1 MGSSVAAVVFVFAL
15 LGVVLVWARRATGG
29 ALAGISLRVVDA
41 VHLGGGRSVT
51 VVRSGERFFLL
62 GSTAHSVS
70 LIAELDAGDVAGLT
84 QPGERPDGVARL
96 PAINA
101 LFRSLKNTR

>member
-15 LGVVLVWARRATGG
+15 LGVALVWARRARGG
-29 ALAGISLRVVDA
+29 ALAGVSLRVVDA
-41 VHLGGGRSVT
+41 VQLGGGRSVT

-62 GSTAHSVS
+62 GATAHSVS
-70 LIAELDAGDVAGLT
+70 LIAELDAGDVAGIA
-84 QPGERPDGVARL
+84 QPADRPESVVRL

-101 LFRSLKNTR
+101 FFRLLKNTR

>member
-1 MGSSVAAVVFVFAL
+1 MGSSIAAVVFVFAL
-15 LGVVLVWARRATGG
+15 LGVALVWVRRATGG

-62 GSTAHSVS
+62 GTTAHSVS
-70 LIAELDAGDVAGLT
+70 LIAELDAGDVAGSTLPT
-84 QPGERPDGVARL
+84 DRPESVARL

-101 LFRSLKNTR
+101 FFRLLKNTR